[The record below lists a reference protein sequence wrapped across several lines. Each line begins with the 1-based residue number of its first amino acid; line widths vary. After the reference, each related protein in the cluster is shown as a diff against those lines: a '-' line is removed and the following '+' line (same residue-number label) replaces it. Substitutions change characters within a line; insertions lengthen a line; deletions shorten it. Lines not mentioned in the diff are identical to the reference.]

1 MWLIQFYRG
10 ARPSQQRDEGHAEVA
25 ELFSLSFSLR
35 SLRSRRLILIQ
46 HTQDEIMTL
55 LPANIGSFSKPI
67 QQLWDYM
74 NPCGLCPRKCKV
86 NRSEGQIGFCGI
98 GPLPVV
104 SSVGPHFGEES
115 VLVAR
120 PSWPCLHGLEARATG
135 GSGTIFFAGCN
146 LGCIFCQNYDIS
158 HHRYGQQ
165 MTIEQLAQSMLEL
178 QNLGCI
184 NINFVTPTHVIAAI
198 AAAIELA
205 RDKGLTI
212 PTVYN
217 TGGYDSVETL
227 KLLEGLIDI
236 YMPDMKYADP
246 KVAKELSS
254 APDYPQVNREA
265 VREMHRQVGDLQIEK
280 GFTAESAET
289 AEKKQKIISACT
301 AVKLRGLARRTSG
314 GLATRGLLIR
324 HLVLPENLAGSF
336 EIIDFLAK
344 EISPKTAINV
354 MDQYHPCYKAHLCP
368 QINRRPY
375 PEEIESVRNY
385 AIEKGLNVLT

>member
-1 MWLIQFYRG
+1 
-10 ARPSQQRDEGHAEVA
+10 
-25 ELFSLSFSLR
+25 
-35 SLRSRRLILIQ
+35 
-46 HTQDEIMTL
+46 MTL
-55 LPANIGSFSKPI
+55 LPANIGSFSKPTRR
-67 QQLWDYM
+67 LWEYM

-104 SSVGPHFGEES
+104 SSVAPHFGEES

-198 AAAIELA
+198 AAAIEIA
-205 RDKGLTI
+205 RNKGLTI

-227 KLLEGLIDI
+227 KLLEGFMDI
-236 YMPDMKYADP
+236 YMPDMKYSDP
-246 KVAKELSS
+246 KVAQELSS

-289 AEKKQKIISACT
+289 AEKKQKIISARPAVS
-301 AVKLRGLARRTSG
+301 AVKVKGLAK
-314 GLATRGLLIR
+314 RGLLVR
-324 HLVLPENLAGSF
+324 HLVLPEGLAGSF

-354 MDQYHPCYKAHLCP
+354 MDQYRPCYKAHLHP
-368 QINRRPY
+368 KINRRPTS
-375 PEEIESVRNY
+375 EEIESVRQY
-385 AIEKGLNVLT
+385 AIEKSLNVLI